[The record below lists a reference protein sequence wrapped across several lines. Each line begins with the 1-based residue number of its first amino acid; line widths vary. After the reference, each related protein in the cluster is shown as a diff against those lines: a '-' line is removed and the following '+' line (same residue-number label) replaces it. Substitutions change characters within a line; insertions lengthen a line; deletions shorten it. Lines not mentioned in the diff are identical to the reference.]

1 MLIRDPR
8 FLLADLNGEV
18 RFSGDRL
25 TLEGVSGT
33 VNGGPLEASGSMRQ
47 PGSGKPDG
55 AIKIVTRGMSLEV
68 PRGLRS
74 AIDTD
79 LTFSERP
86 DGRFTLGGTITV
98 ADAAY
103 RETMLVTGGLMSLIS
118 PRQDAMVVPDSEG
131 AGATWLVMDLRVR
144 ADDSIAVDTTYGRF
158 SVGANLRVQGT
169 PAQPRMTG
177 TAAIAPGGELYL
189 GGHTYQVE
197 SGVVEFRGGGALRPD
212 IRFNART
219 SVSGYEITLDIQT
232 RSGVTET
239 TLQSD
244 PPLPEDDIAS
254 LLLSGQRRGGADAAE
269 AVTEQLAAALSG
281 EIVGAVGRVIGFDS
295 VRVEQGNPGDTLFDA
310 SLISS
315 EANPAQRLTFS
326 KRVFPD
332 LEVVVSQSLR
342 ESGDVTW
349 ILSWQPLSGLE
360 LRFVQLDDE
369 DKSYE
374 VRHDIAFGGGVKRP
388 RKARQR
394 RETVRALTVTTT
406 GAMSEATARS
416 RLKVKEGDRFDF
428 YGWQD
433 DRDRLSR
440 WLLDNGYY
448 EGRVVARR
456 NPPTP
461 PPMGATEQSPVDLTY
476 IVETGPHTELAITG
490 IEVPD
495 TIRRQLI
502 TAWVDVPVDGLL
514 REEFEMYLRPWLA
527 EQGYLRPEI
536 DLAMA
541 TRPGPTPTKIATIT
555 IAPGGRSTERVVVYT
570 GNEGLTDADLDKALK
585 TAGATE
591 RVWTSPDAAKAVV
604 LAAYRRSGYLSAQ
617 ATVGEVRIDGARA
630 ELPIR
635 IEEGPQFRAG
645 TVRIEGV
652 GEVAGVDLKP
662 PVEENTVLTDR
673 MVADA
678 VRELERQFRRAG
690 YRGTRVSAESTTRAD
705 GDTVDLVFNVLLGQ
719 RARLQEI
726 RVAGA
731 TDTSPALIERTMGL
745 DEGEALSFDRLNR
758 ARDRLYDTGLFRT
771 VNLETAPIPNA
782 DGTPN
787 PGLLRANVTVEELP
801 KYRLRYGFQL
811 YDPSSPLFDPMW
823 GSVDPGVVADLT
835 RRGLFGRGLTGGIG
849 TRLNPSEQTVRTY
862 ISSRTFFGLPA
873 QTNFYVSTEDQ
884 KTASAGVV
892 LNSRTNS
899 ITFDQRV
906 RYRRLLQVGYGYSFE
921 KRKFDFLL
929 ELPTLPA
936 PIPVEVRANIGRL
949 LGSVV
954 VDKRDDVINT
964 RQGPFH
970 SSSVEWGPTA
980 LGSTRPFRK
989 YLGQQF
995 YFVPLEESD
1004 LRQRGAPGS
1013 LRRAGPRS
1021 DHDRTPARRRRQHRP
1036 GLRGRH
1042 ALVARRRREHRR
1054 LDQHRRAQPGNPV
1067 PAQRPAPGRRVLGLR
1082 PHLRRD
1088 GRLHRP
1094 ARAQQPRR
1102 RGSAAAALHHRARGL
1117 RLPAQPGRP
1126 STTRAGGTSR

>member
-1 MLIRDPR
+1 M
-8 FLLADLNGEV
+8 
-18 RFSGDRL
+18 
-25 TLEGVSGT
+25 
-33 VNGGPLEASGSMRQ
+33 
-47 PGSGKPDG
+47 
-55 AIKIVTRGMSLEV
+55 
-68 PRGLRS
+68 
-74 AIDTD
+74 
-79 LTFSERP
+79 
-86 DGRFTLGGTITV
+86 
-98 ADAAY
+98 
-103 RETMLVTGGLMSLIS
+103 
-118 PRQDAMVVPDSEG
+118 
-131 AGATWLVMDLRVR
+131 
-144 ADDSIAVDTTYGRF
+144 
-158 SVGANLRVQGT
+158 
-169 PAQPRMTG
+169 
-177 TAAIAPGGELYL
+177 
-189 GGHTYQVE
+189 
-197 SGVVEFRGGGALRPD
+197 
-212 IRFNART
+212 
-219 SVSGYEITLDIQT
+219 
-232 RSGVTET
+232 
-239 TLQSD
+239 
-244 PPLPEDDIAS
+244 
-254 LLLSGQRRGGADAAE
+254 
-269 AVTEQLAAALSG
+269 
-281 EIVGAVGRVIGFDS
+281 
-295 VRVEQGNPGDTLFDA
+295 
-310 SLISS
+310 
-315 EANPAQRLTFS
+315 
-326 KRVFPD
+326 
-332 LEVVVSQSLR
+332 VVSQSLR

-394 RETVRALTVTTT
+394 RETVRTVTVTTT

-495 TIRRQLI
+495 KIRRQLI

-591 RVWTSPDAAKAVV
+591 RVWTSPDAARAVV

-635 IEEGPQFRAG
+635 IEEGPRFRAG
-645 TVRIEGV
+645 TVRIDGV
-652 GEVAGVDLKP
+652 GEVADVDLKP
-662 PVEENTVLTDR
+662 PIQEEHGAHR
-673 MVADA
+673 PHGGRSRARA
-678 VRELERQFRRAG
+678 RAEFRRAG
-690 YRGTRVSAESTTRAD
+690 YRGTRVTAESTTRAD
-705 GDTVDLVFNVLLGQ
+705 GGTVDLVFNVLLGQ

-823 GSVDPGVVADLT
+823 GTVDPGVVADLT

-849 TRLNPSEQTVRTY
+849 TRLNPSEQTDPHLHQQPHLLRP
-862 ISSRTFFGLPA
+862 SRA
-873 QTNFYVSTEDQ
+873 DQ
-884 KTASAGVV
+884 
-892 LNSRTNS
+892 
-899 ITFDQRV
+899 
-906 RYRRLLQVGYGYSFE
+906 LLCQH
-921 KRKFDFLL
+921 R
-929 ELPTLPA
+929 
-936 PIPVEVRANIGRL
+936 GRE
-949 LGSVV
+949 G
-954 VDKRDDVINT
+954 
-964 RQGPFH
+964 
-970 SSSVEWGPTA
+970 
-980 LGSTRPFRK
+980 
-989 YLGQQF
+989 GQ
-995 YFVPLEESD
+995 
-1004 LRQRGAPGS
+1004 
-1013 LRRAGPRS
+1013 
-1021 DHDRTPARRRRQHRP
+1021 RRRRPQFPHELDHVRP
-1036 GLRGRH
+1036 
-1042 ALVARRRREHRR
+1042 AR
-1054 LDQHRRAQPGNPV
+1054 PV
-1067 PAQRPAPGRRVLGLR
+1067 PPPAPG
-1082 PHLRRD
+1082 
-1088 GRLHRP
+1088 
-1094 ARAQQPRR
+1094 
-1102 RGSAAAALHHRARGL
+1102 GL
-1117 RLPAQPGRP
+1117 RLQLREAEVRLSPAAADAA
-1126 STTRAGGTSR
+1126 RADTD